1 MLEKHLCTAKRDA
14 NGQVIGPKIPQCEAI
29 KRDLMNKLERIQMPG
44 NALDLIIG
52 HFGADKVAEM
62 TGRKHRIVTVTD
74 ANGFTSSIQQ
84 VESESSTRTAPI
96 FSSHHTSSSL
106 PSLLSY
112 HTPFPCLHTQPRN
125 VKGYDDETGK
135 ALTTA
140 HEKVNLDE
148 KDAFLNGEKRLAVIS
163 EAASSGISLHA
174 DHRFINQQRR

>member
-1 MLEKHLCTAKRDA
+1 MIEKHLCTAKRDA

-84 VESESSTRTAPI
+84 VESEHSTRTAP
-96 FSSHHTSSSL
+96 SSHLITPPPLSL
-106 PSLLSY
+106 LFSHITPPSLAS
-112 HTPFPCLHTQPRN
+112 TRSRGMSR
-125 VKGYDDETGK
+125 VM
-135 ALTTA
+135 TT
-140 HEKVNLDE
+140 
-148 KDAFLNGEKRLAVIS
+148 
-163 EAASSGISLHA
+163 
-174 DHRFINQQRR
+174 RRGRR

>member
-52 HFGADKVAEM
+52 HFGVDKVAEM

-84 VESESSTRTAPI
+84 VESESSTRTQPHLLI
-96 FSSHHTSSSL
+96 SSPLLLSPFSSLISHPL
-106 PSLLSY
+106 PLPP
-112 HTPFPCLHTQPRN
+112 H
-125 VKGYDDETGK
+125 
-135 ALTTA
+135 
-140 HEKVNLDE
+140 
-148 KDAFLNGEKRLAVIS
+148 
-163 EAASSGISLHA
+163 AASECKGL
-174 DHRFINQQRR
+174 